1 MKTVKPLI
9 LVLAILFA
17 SVTATAQDFSK
28 YETMKDVTSMVMT
41 SKMFKLLNK
50 IDVNSSDPEMQN
62 YVDLIENLNEIR
74 VFVTDRS
81 DVRTTMNADAKSYIS
96 SGGLEQLMRINEDGK
111 AVNFYIKPG
120 KNDDFVNEL
129 FMHLDG
135 TEDGKPSTVILQITG
150 NINLKQVSKLASD
163 LKVPGSEELK
173 NNKKQK

>member
-9 LVLAILFA
+9 LVLAIVFA

-111 AVNFYIKPG
+111 AVNFYINQVK
-120 KNDDFVNEL
+120 
-129 FMHLDG
+129 MM
-135 TEDGKPSTVILQITG
+135 IL
-150 NINLKQVSKLASD
+150 
-163 LKVPGSEELK
+163 
-173 NNKKQK
+173 

>member
-9 LVLAILFA
+9 LVLAIVFA

-120 KNDDFVNEL
+120 KNL
-129 FMHLDG
+129 SLIH
-135 TEDGKPSTVILQITG
+135 I
-150 NINLKQVSKLASD
+150 
-163 LKVPGSEELK
+163 
-173 NNKKQK
+173 

>member
-9 LVLAILFA
+9 LVLAIVFA

-74 VFVTDRS
+74 VFV
-81 DVRTTMNADAKSYIS
+81 VM
-96 SGGLEQLMRINEDGK
+96 
-111 AVNFYIKPG
+111 
-120 KNDDFVNEL
+120 
-129 FMHLDG
+129 
-135 TEDGKPSTVILQITG
+135 
-150 NINLKQVSKLASD
+150 
-163 LKVPGSEELK
+163 
-173 NNKKQK
+173 